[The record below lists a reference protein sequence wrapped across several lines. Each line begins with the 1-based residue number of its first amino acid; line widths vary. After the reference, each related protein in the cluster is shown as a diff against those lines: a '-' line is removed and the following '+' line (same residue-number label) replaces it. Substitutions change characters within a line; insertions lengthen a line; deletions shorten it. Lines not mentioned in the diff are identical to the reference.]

1 MILIDLSQVMI
12 ASLMAQTRGGKDP
25 ISDDLVRHICLRSI
39 ANYRKK
45 YHKKFGE
52 VILCVDSMHY
62 WRKDFFPLYKAHR
75 KKGRDASDMDWNL
88 IFECLNKVRDELRD
102 HFPYRFIN
110 VYGCEADD
118 VIGVLIEETK
128 TKCTPVH
135 SIEPIMI
142 ISGDKDFQQLQRYD
156 KVSQYSPITR
166 KEIVLNKDEAL
177 EYLANHIISGDK
189 GDGIP
194 NVLSQDDCIVEGI
207 RQRPVSK
214 KKRGILLDPLVEKDN
229 EVERNFQ
236 RNRTLIDL
244 TYIPNEYKKQILE
257 EYENVKV
264 ASRGGILNY
273 FIKHRLM
280 ELQDQIGDF

>member
-1 MILIDLSQVMI
+1 MMLLVYW
-12 ASLMAQTRGGKDP
+12 LM
-25 ISDDLVRHICLRSI
+25 
-39 ANYRKK
+39 
-45 YHKKFGE
+45 
-52 VILCVDSMHY
+52 
-62 WRKDFFPLYKAHR
+62 
-75 KKGRDASDMDWNL
+75 
-88 IFECLNKVRDELRD
+88 
-102 HFPYRFIN
+102 
-110 VYGCEADD
+110 
-118 VIGVLIEETK
+118 
-128 TKCTPVH
+128 H
-135 SIEPIMI
+135 SKPIMI

-156 KVSQYSPITR
+156 NVSQYSPITR
-166 KEIVLNKDEAL
+166 KEIVLNKEEAL

-189 GDGIP
+189 SDGIP

-214 KKRGILLDPLVEKDN
+214 KKRGILLDPLVFHDS

-264 ASRGGILNY
+264 APRSELLNY

>member
-1 MILIDLSQVMI
+1 MI
-12 ASLMAQTRGGKDP
+12 ASVMAQTRGGKEP

-45 YHKKFGE
+45 YQRKFGE
-52 VILCVDSMHY
+52 VILCVDSMRY
-62 WRKDFFPLYKAHR
+62 WRKDVFPLYKAHR
-75 KKGRDASDMDWNL
+75 KKGRDESDMDWGL

-102 HFPYRFIN
+102 NFPYKFIN
-110 VYGCEADD
+110 VYGTEADD
-118 VIGVLIEETK
+118 VIGVLVEEM
-128 TKCTPVH
+128 H
-135 SIEPIMI
+135 SKPIMI

-156 KVSQYSPITR
+156 NVSQYSPITR
-166 KEIVLNKDEAL
+166 KEIVLNKEEAL

-189 GDGIP
+189 SDGIP

-214 KKRGILLDPLVEKDN
+214 KKRGILLDPLVFHDS

-264 ASRGGILNY
+264 APRSELLNY

>member
-12 ASLMAQTRGGKDP
+12 ASVMAQTRGGKEP

-45 YHKKFGE
+45 YQRKFGE
-52 VILCVDSMHY
+52 VILCVDSMRY
-62 WRKDFFPLYKAHR
+62 WRKDVFPLYKAHR
-75 KKGRDASDMDWNL
+75 KKGRDESDMDWGL

-102 HFPYRFIN
+102 NFPYKFIN
-110 VYGCEADD
+110 VYGTEADD
-118 VIGVLIEETK
+118 VIGVLVEEM
-128 TKCTPVH
+128 H
-135 SIEPIMI
+135 SEPIMI
-142 ISGDKDFQQLQRYD
+142 ISGDKDFEQLQRYD
-156 KVSQYSPITR
+156 NVSQYSPITR
-166 KEIVLNKDEAL
+166 KEIVLNKEEAL

-189 GDGIP
+189 SDGIP

-214 KKRGILLDPLVEKDN
+214 KKRGILLDPLVFHDS

-264 ASRGGILNY
+264 APRSELLNY

>member
-12 ASLMAQTRGGKDP
+12 ASVMAQTRGGKEP

-45 YHKKFGE
+45 YQRKFGE
-52 VILCVDSMHY
+52 VILCVDSMRY
-62 WRKDFFPLYKAHR
+62 WRKDVFPLYKAHR
-75 KKGRDASDMDWNL
+75 KKGRDESDMDWGL

-102 HFPYRFIN
+102 NFPYKFIN
-110 VYGCEADD
+110 VYGTEADD
-118 VIGVLIEETK
+118 VIGVLVEEM
-128 TKCTPVH
+128 H
-135 SIEPIMI
+135 SEPIMI

-156 KVSQYSPITR
+156 NVSQYSPITR
-166 KEIVLNKDEAL
+166 KEIVLNKEEAL

-189 GDGIP
+189 SDGIP

-214 KKRGILLDPLVEKDN
+214 KKRGILLDPLVFHDS

-264 ASRGGILNY
+264 APRSELLNY